1 MGENA
6 NEADAEEIIKIASK
20 ASFVDQRMQ
29 VQENVHSQIKAFCTC
44 MNEILVSKEKMVNG
58 RLESSQQA
66 NSSPLRGGHSS
77 AKGMC
82 DPINNIPGD
91 LIFVLNFNLPLILL
105 VILQYFC
112 HCSVI
117 SFSY

>member
-6 NEADAEEIIKIASK
+6 NEADAEEIIKMASK
-20 ASFVDQRMQ
+20 ASFVDQQMQ

-58 RLESSQQA
+58 PLELSQQA
-66 NSSPLRGGHSS
+66 NTSPLRGKPSS
-77 AKGMC
+77 AKGVC
-82 DPINNIPGD
+82 DPTNNIPGD
-91 LIFVLNFNLPLILL
+91 LIFALNFNLPLILP
-105 VILQYFC
+105 VILQYFS

-117 SFSY
+117 SFSF